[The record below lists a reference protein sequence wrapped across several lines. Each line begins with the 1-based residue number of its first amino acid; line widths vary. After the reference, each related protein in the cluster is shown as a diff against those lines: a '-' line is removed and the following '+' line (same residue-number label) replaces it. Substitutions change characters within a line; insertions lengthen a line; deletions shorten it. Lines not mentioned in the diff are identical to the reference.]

1 MYLQSYPE
9 ATLGQAARVYRCIVD
24 PIILDDF
31 LIGDYRI
38 RPVHYEKL
46 MAIREL
52 ARHLRNAGRQMSVSL
67 SGFTDNTGKEIM
79 NKGLSD
85 SRAFEVQNFLLREG
99 VPVHAAVGAGV
110 SNHPPNTTEAGRR
123 KNRRVEVTLC
133 VLVPPQAGTFALKL
147 ADLLHQADYRPTALL
162 AGAPA
167 YPGFGIVPHYIPW
180 RERLGLRPPYL
191 RFPDGPPDLRTIPD
205 TVKEKIL
212 QADEERKYNRRLP
225 KLPPGKTLKE
235 WVFDWLRDHH
245 VPKLLWNKIWDA
257 VIGKDFSV
265 VGSLLTSAGF
275 SAAEKNAFLSVVGG
289 LSQVPVR

>member
-9 ATLGQAARVYRCIVD
+9 ATLGQAAQPYCVAD
-24 PIILDDF
+24 AIILDDF

-38 RPVHYEKL
+38 RPSHYEKL
-46 MAIREL
+46 LAIREL
-52 ARHLRNAGRQMSVSL
+52 ARRLKGKGIPLFVL
-67 SGFTDNTGKEIM
+67 LKGFTDNTGKELM
-79 NKGLSD
+79 NRGLSD
-85 SRAFEVQNFLLREG
+85 SRAFEVQNFLVREG
-99 VPVHAAVGAGV
+99 VRVQAAAGAGV
-110 SNHPPNTTEAGRR
+110 SNTPPNTTEAGRR
-123 KNRRVEVTLC
+123 RNRRVELKFC
-133 VLVPPQAGTFALKL
+133 VLLPPKGVTFALKMT
-147 ADLLHQADYRPTALL
+147 DLMHKADYRPSALL
-162 AGAPA
+162 AGAPIS
-167 YPGFGIVPHYIPW
+167 PEFGGIPPYTPW

-265 VGSLLTSAGF
+265 AGSLLTSAGF